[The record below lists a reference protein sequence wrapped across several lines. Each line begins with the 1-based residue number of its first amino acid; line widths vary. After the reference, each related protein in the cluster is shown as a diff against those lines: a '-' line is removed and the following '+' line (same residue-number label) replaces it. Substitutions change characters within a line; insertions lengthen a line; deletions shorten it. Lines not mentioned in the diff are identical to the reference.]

1 MTIRADLHVHSKV
14 CNESTFSLQHF
25 ESTVERARH
34 MGLSGF
40 ALTEHMHAPGYWN
53 TLNELVRRYGYRDG
67 HFALADGFNVL
78 TGAELTVAERVDV
91 ILIGGIDQLRQF
103 DRSFVAMPSQGYLP
117 RLDDVFDPAREAG
130 LVMIAAH
137 PTRQGKSTVEAG
149 RGHLGLF
156 DALEINGKDV
166 ALRRVEPEIRRLAAH
181 FDLPVVG
188 GSDAHVWPQVG
199 VQSTVLALSEL
210 TQQGLRQCLARR
222 EASTETAP
230 GIDSLV
236 RISKAHKSIVKQR
249 LSAVRGRRPVA
260 AYSGRRRLIGA
271 PAPA

>member
-1 MTIRADLHVHSKV
+1 MTISADLHVHSKV
-14 CNESTFSLQHF
+14 CKDSTFSVQHF

-34 MGLSGF
+34 VGLSGF

-53 TLNELVRRYGYRDG
+53 TLDELVRRYGYREG

-78 TGAELTVAERVDV
+78 TGAELTVEESVDV
-91 ILIGGIDQLRQF
+91 ILIGGIDQIGLF

-117 RLDDVFDPAREAG
+117 RLDDVFGPAREAG
-130 LVMIAAH
+130 LVVIAAH

-149 RGHLGLF
+149 RQHLGRF

-166 ALRRVEPEIRRLAAH
+166 ALRRVEPEIRRLAAR

-188 GSDAHVWPQVG
+188 VSDAHVWPQVG
-199 VQSTVLALSEL
+199 VQSTVLELGEL
-210 TQQGLRQCLARR
+210 TQQGLRSCLAQR
-222 EASTETAP
+222 ATSTETAP
-230 GIDSLV
+230 GIDPLV

-249 LSAVRGRRPVA
+249 LSAVRNLRPAAAHGGR
-260 AYSGRRRLIGA
+260 GRLISA

>member
-14 CNESTFSLQHF
+14 CKDSTFSHRHF

-53 TLNELVRRYGYRDG
+53 TLNDLVRRYGYRDG

-78 TGAELTVAERVDV
+78 TGAELTVAERADV

-117 RLDDVFDPAREAG
+117 RLNEVFGPAREAG

-137 PTRQGKSTVEAG
+137 PTRQGKSTVEVG
-149 RGHLGLF
+149 RRHLGRF
-156 DALEINGKDV
+156 DALEVNGKDV
-166 ALRRVEPEIRRLAAH
+166 ALHRVEPEIRRLAAH
-181 FDLPVVG
+181 FNLPVVG

-199 VQSTVLALSEL
+199 VQSTILALGEL
-210 TQQGLRQCLARR
+210 TQQGLRQCLAQR

-236 RISKAHKSIVKQR
+236 RISKAHKSIVKRR
-249 LSAVRGRRPVA
+249 LSAVGGRRPAA
-260 AYSGRRRLIGA
+260 AYSGRGRLIGA

>member
-14 CNESTFSLQHF
+14 CKVSTFSHRHF

-40 ALTEHMHAPGYWN
+40 ALTEHMHASGYWN
-53 TLNELVRRYGYRDG
+53 TLDELARRYSYRDG
-67 HFALADGFNVL
+67 HFALGDGLNVL
-78 TGAELTVAERVDV
+78 AGGELTVAERVDV
-91 ILIGGIDQLRQF
+91 ILIGGIDQRRLF
-103 DRSFVAMPSQGYLP
+103 DRSFFPKPSQGHLP
-117 RLDDVFDPAREAG
+117 RLEDVFGPARKAG
-130 LVMIAAH
+130 LVLIAAH
-137 PTRQGKSTVEAG
+137 PTRQGKSTVELG
-149 RGHLGLF
+149 RRHLGRF

-166 ALRRVEPEIRRLAAH
+166 ALHRVEPEIRRLAAQ

-210 TQQGLRQCLARR
+210 TQQGLRFCLAQR
-222 EASTETAP
+222 EALTETAP
-230 GIDSLV
+230 RIDSLV

-249 LSAVRGRRPVA
+249 MTAVRSLRPA
-260 AYSGRRRLIGA
+260 AAESERGPLVGA

>member
-14 CNESTFSLQHF
+14 CKASTFSHRHF

-53 TLNELVRRYGYRDG
+53 TLDELVRRHGYDNG
-67 HFALADGFNVL
+67 HFALGESFNVL
-78 TGAELTVAERVDV
+78 AGAELTVAERVDV
-91 ILIGGIDQLRQF
+91 ILIGGIDQLGLF
-103 DRSFVAMPSQGYLP
+103 DGSFLPMPSQGYLP
-117 RLDDVFDPAREAG
+117 RLGDVFGPAREAG
-130 LVMIAAH
+130 LLVIAAH

-149 RGHLGLF
+149 RRHLGRF

-166 ALRRVEPEIRRLAAH
+166 ALRRVEPEIRRIAAE

-199 VQSTVLALSEL
+199 VQSTILALSEL
-210 TQQGLRQCLARR
+210 TQKGLRLCLARR

-230 GIDSLV
+230 RIDSLV

-249 LSAVRGRRPVA
+249 LAAVPSRRPA
-260 AYSGRRRLIGA
+260 TADSGRGPLVNA

>member
-1 MTIRADLHVHSKV
+1 
-14 CNESTFSLQHF
+14 
-25 ESTVERARH
+25 

-53 TLNELVRRYGYRDG
+53 TLDELVQRYGYDDG
-67 HFALADGFNVL
+67 HLALGDGFNVL
-78 TGAELTVAERVDV
+78 AGAELTVEESVDV
-91 ILIGGIDQLRQF
+91 ILIGGIDQLRLF
-103 DRSFVAMPSQGYLP
+103 DRSFFPMPSQGYLP
-117 RLDDVFDPAREAG
+117 RLDDVFGPARGAG
-130 LVMIAAH
+130 LVVIAAH
-137 PTRQGKSTVEAG
+137 PTRQGKNTVKAG
-149 RGHLGLF
+149 RRHLGRF

-166 ALRRVEPEIRRLAAH
+166 ALGRVEPEIRRLAAH
-181 FDLPVVG
+181 LDLPVVG

-199 VQSTVLALSEL
+199 VQSTVLSLGEL
-210 TQQGLRQCLARR
+210 TQEGLRLCLARR

-249 LSAVRGRRPVA
+249 LAAVRSRRPAADGGRGPLVA
-260 AYSGRRRLIGA
+260 A

>member
-14 CNESTFSLQHF
+14 CKDSAFSHRHF

-40 ALTEHMHAPGYWN
+40 ALTEHMHAPGYWD
-53 TLNELVRRYGYRDG
+53 TLDELARRYGYRDG
-67 HFALADGFNVL
+67 RFALGEGFNVL
-78 TGAELTVAERVDV
+78 PGAELTVAERGDV
-91 ILIGGIDQLRQF
+91 ILIGGIDRLRQF
-103 DRSFVAMPSQGYLP
+103 DCSFVAMPSQGYLP
-117 RLDDVFDPAREAG
+117 PLNDVFGPAREAG
-130 LVMIAAH
+130 LVVIAAH
-137 PTRQGKSTVEAG
+137 PTRQGKSTVAAG
-149 RGHLGLF
+149 RRHLGRF

-166 ALRRVEPEIRRLAAH
+166 AFRRIEPEIRRLAAQ

-199 VQSTVLALSEL
+199 VQSTVLSLGEL
-210 TQQGLRQCLARR
+210 NQRGLRHCLAQR
-222 EASTETAP
+222 ETSTETAP

-249 LSAVRGRRPVA
+249 LSA
-260 AYSGRRRLIGA
+260 GRRRR
-271 PAPA
+271 PAPAYGGRGSLVGLPAPA

>member
-14 CNESTFSLQHF
+14 CKDSAFSHRHF

-40 ALTEHMHAPGYWN
+40 ALTEHMHAPGYWS
-53 TLNELVRRYGYRDG
+53 TLDELVQRYGYDDG
-67 HFALADGFNVL
+67 HLALGDGFNVL
-78 TGAELTVAERVDV
+78 AGAELTVEESVDV
-91 ILIGGIDQLRQF
+91 ILIGGIDQLRLF
-103 DRSFVAMPSQGYLP
+103 DRSFFPMPSQGYLP
-117 RLDDVFDPAREAG
+117 RLDDVFGPAREAG
-130 LVMIAAH
+130 LVVIAAH
-137 PTRQGKSTVEAG
+137 PTRQGKNTVKAG
-149 RGHLGLF
+149 RRHLGRF

-166 ALRRVEPEIRRLAAH
+166 ALGRVEPEIRRLAAH
-181 FDLPVVG
+181 LDLPVVG

-199 VQSTVLALSEL
+199 VQSTVLSLGEL
-210 TQQGLRQCLARR
+210 TQEGLRLCLARR

-230 GIDSLV
+230 RIDSLV

-249 LSAVRGRRPVA
+249 LAAVRSRRPEADGGRGPLVA
-260 AYSGRRRLIGA
+260 A